1 VYASERDAAGCAHV
15 MQNASQPV
23 LYTHVDEGCFF
34 VQAHNFI
41 CTLVLAV
48 PYLFQLEIE
57 KWSVETKRCL
67 FIHRSDEYGLDT
79 FSILL

>member
-1 VYASERDAAGCAHV
+1 VFAGERERERDAAGCAPV
-15 MQNASQPV
+15 MQKRQSASA
-23 LYTHVDEGCFF
+23 LHVDERCFF

-57 KWSVETKRCL
+57 KWSVETKHCP
-67 FIHRSDEYGLDT
+67 FIHHSNEFGCI
-79 FSILL
+79 F